1 MSDSLRSSEPSG
13 SAIVAE
19 GVSKRYE
26 IGRHSIDA
34 LSGVNLSIP
43 KGKIY
48 GLIGRNGAGKT
59 TFVRIAA
66 TQLLPSAGRMTV
78 LGHDVV
84 REANEVRLS
93 IAAVPQESRP
103 LYFLHVDE
111 LVFLYL
117 MMRGSDRIDAR
128 RRTNAILDELSLT
141 TVRKRLVS
149 QLSGGMRRRAMV
161 AMVLASDAEVV
172 FLDEPTTG
180 LDPFARREVWA
191 AIRRAKRDRRTV
203 LLTTHYLDEAEALS
217 DHLALLEGGQVK
229 IQGSP
234 TEIRESVR
242 WPYRVSIEG
251 GFTRPELEPYG
262 EVSPFNGGFLVFA
275 REKSARELALTAL
288 ERGARVALGP
298 VSLEDI
304 FLQIVGRPIDQD
316 APAEGEEGDGGP

>member
-1 MSDSLRSSEPSG
+1 MSDASRLVVDPSAA
-13 SAIVAE
+13 AICATAI
-19 GVSKRYE
+19 SKRYE
-26 IGRHSIDA
+26 SGRHRIDA
-34 LSGVNLSIP
+34 LSGIDLTIP
-43 KGKIY
+43 KGRIY

-66 TQLLPSAGRMTV
+66 TQLLPTSGTLTV

-84 REANEVRLS
+84 REASRVRLS

-103 LYFLHVDE
+103 LYFLNVDE
-111 LVFLYL
+111 LIFLYL
-117 MMRGSDRIDAR
+117 MMRGSDRVEAR
-128 RRTNAILDELSLT
+128 QRTNAILDELSLAS
-141 TVRKRLVS
+141 VRKRLVS

-217 DHLALLEGGQVK
+217 DRVALLEAGQLK
-229 IQGSP
+229 IEGSP
-234 TEIRESVR
+234 AEIRDRVR
-242 WPYRVSIEG
+242 LPYRVTVQG
-251 GFTRPELEPYG
+251 GFSRPELAAFG
-262 EVSPFNGGFLVFA
+262 EVSPFDGGFIVFA
-275 REKSARELALTAL
+275 REKDARELALAAL
-288 ERGARVALGP
+288 GKGAKVALGP

-304 FLQIVGRPIDQD
+304 FLQIVGRPIDQEASED
-316 APAEGEEGDGGP
+316 EGGAPA